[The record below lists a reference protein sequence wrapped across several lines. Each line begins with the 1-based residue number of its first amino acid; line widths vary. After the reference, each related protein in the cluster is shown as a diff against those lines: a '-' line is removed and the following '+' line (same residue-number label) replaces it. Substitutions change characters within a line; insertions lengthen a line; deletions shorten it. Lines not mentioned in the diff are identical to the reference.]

1 LKGCSPIFILAILFT
16 RIAFAA
22 DTQIRFGG
30 ATAELVF
37 SEVSDRTVRIELRPL
52 DEGSQP
58 HVPRASTVLVN
69 FHSKEKLRTRS
80 LSRTMELAA
89 GRLRLDIQ
97 PHPLSMTVRR
107 SDGSQLQHLAFEE
120 GGEGALTFRA
130 GGPILGLGEGEQQF
144 DRRGQA
150 YRMINGQL
158 SPTLATHGATIPVPF
173 LIGTEG
179 WALFVHRPWGEID
192 LRADPGRWA
201 PSPKSRG
208 AEGVDIFIMDASEP
222 AEAMVEYT
230 RLVGHPVMPPKWVLG
245 YIQSHRTLA
254 GPAEPLQVARM
265 FREKQLPCDALIYL
279 GTGYCTNGWNT
290 GHGSFEFN
298 PQAFA
303 QPAEQLKELHA
314 LNFKTVFH
322 INHAPRD
329 LFGGSVLEASDSPL
343 HIRNYWARH
352 RTVEALGADGWWPD
366 DGDEL
371 PIEARLARHRCY
383 YEGPLGD
390 RPGTRPWSLHRNGY
404 AGVARYGGWIWSGD
418 TQSRWATLAAHVPVA
433 LNFSLSLSPF
443 WGSDTGGFVPTPEL
457 TGELYAR
464 WFQFSAFNPLF
475 RSHGRTWHLR
485 LPWGWNTGEFGP
497 VEANRGPDPAEL
509 NNPEVEP
516 ICRRYLELRYRL
528 LPYNYTLMREAC
540 DTGLPPMRALWLHY
554 PRDEQAVK
562 LGDEYLWGRD
572 VLVAPVVEKGARS
585 RRVYLPAGAWYD
597 WWTNER
603 LSGARWID
611 RPVDLATMPL
621 YVRAGAV
628 IPLDPIRQYTAQPV
642 TEATRLKI
650 YPGADGSFVLY
661 DDDGTS
667 LDYLKDNATWTRL
680 RWNERRRTLSVEPD
694 ARSKQKVEP
703 RRFEIELATQ
713 PGHQELTYR
722 GRKMEVKF

>member
-1 LKGCSPIFILAILFT
+1 
-16 RIAFAA
+16 
-22 DTQIRFGG
+22 RF
-30 ATAELVF
+30 
-37 SEVSDRTVRIELRPL
+37 
-52 DEGSQP
+52 
-58 HVPRASTVLVN
+58 
-69 FHSKEKLRTRS
+69 
-80 LSRTMELAA
+80 
-89 GRLRLDIQ
+89 
-97 PHPLSMTVRR
+97 
-107 SDGSQLQHLAFEE
+107 DGSQVQHLAFEE
-120 GGEGALTFRA
+120 GGEGGLTFRA

-201 PSPKSRG
+201 PNPKSRG
-208 AEGVDIFIMDASEP
+208 AEGVDLFIMDASEP
-222 AEAMVEYT
+222 AEAMAEYT
-230 RLVGHPVMPPKWVLG
+230 RLVGQPVMPPKWVLG

-418 TQSRWATLAAHVPVA
+418 TQS
-433 LNFSLSLSPF
+433 
-443 WGSDTGGFVPTPEL
+443 
-457 TGELYAR
+457 
-464 WFQFSAFNPLF
+464 
-475 RSHGRTWHLR
+475 
-485 LPWGWNTGEFGP
+485 
-497 VEANRGPDPAEL
+497 
-509 NNPEVEP
+509 
-516 ICRRYLELRYRL
+516 
-528 LPYNYTLMREAC
+528 
-540 DTGLPPMRALWLHY
+540 
-554 PRDEQAVK
+554 
-562 LGDEYLWGRD
+562 
-572 VLVAPVVEKGARS
+572 
-585 RRVYLPAGAWYD
+585 
-597 WWTNER
+597 
-603 LSGARWID
+603 
-611 RPVDLATMPL
+611 
-621 YVRAGAV
+621 
-628 IPLDPIRQYTAQPV
+628 
-642 TEATRLKI
+642 
-650 YPGADGSFVLY
+650 
-661 DDDGTS
+661 
-667 LDYLKDNATWTRL
+667 
-680 RWNERRRTLSVEPD
+680 
-694 ARSKQKVEP
+694 
-703 RRFEIELATQ
+703 
-713 PGHQELTYR
+713 
-722 GRKMEVKF
+722 